1 MGAKPKY
8 ERVLLKISGEA
19 LAGERAM
26 ACAGA
31 TNLYVDRRHGKYLDF
46 DYVSLEHLTELRGIR
61 READGWHI
69 GSMTSFSELERCG
82 IPFAGA
88 LVTAASQVGGPQ
100 IRNRG
105 TVGGNIISASPAA
118 DSVPPLLALDAVLRL
133 VKAGG
138 ISREVAL
145 KDFMKGPGRTD
156 LRHGELL
163 AEVILPHK
171 SGRSVF
177 YKAGKRNALAIS
189 LCSCAV
195 YMEERQGAVGEIA
208 VALGSVA
215 PTAVRAEKAEK
226 VLAGTRLADLCRREL
241 AEADKEAAA
250 EVRKEAAAELAGEV
264 SAEVGGEAAAEVAGE
279 ASAELAGERPAGLAS
294 CAPACPAE
302 PAFRERLRAA
312 LMEDIAPIADIRA
325 TAEYRRR
332 IAFRMVLHN
341 VTELWRCFE

>member
-1 MGAKPKY
+1 MTVCRMIQPETLEEA
-8 ERVLLKISGEA
+8 LEA

-46 DYVSLEHLTELRGIR
+46 DYVSLERLKELRGIR

-69 GSMTSFSELERCG
+69 GSMTSFSELERCE

-88 LVTAASQVGGPQ
+88 LIAAASQVGGPQ

-138 ISREVAL
+138 VSREVAL

-195 YMEERQGAVGEIA
+195 YMGERQGAVGEIA

-215 PTAVRAEKAEK
+215 PTAVRAQRAEK
-226 VLAGTRLADLCRREL
+226 VLGWASGGFVPKRVGGVGRRGVCGACRRGSGGAGQRWACKACRGPCRQRARL
-241 AEADKEAAA
+241 SGG
-250 EVRKEAAAELAGEV
+250 VRVPG
-264 SAEVGGEAAAEVAGE
+264 
-279 ASAELAGERPAGLAS
+279 
-294 CAPACPAE
+294 APARRPDGGHCPHRGYPRHGGVQKAH
-302 PAFRERLRAA
+302 RLSHGASQRDGIV
-312 LMEDIAPIADIRA
+312 EV
-325 TAEYRRR
+325 
-332 IAFRMVLHN
+332 F
-341 VTELWRCFE
+341 

>member
-1 MGAKPKY
+1 METVCRMIQPETLEEA
-8 ERVLLKISGEA
+8 LEA

-46 DYVSLEHLTELRGIR
+46 DYVSLERLKELRGIR

-69 GSMTSFSELERCG
+69 GSMTSFSELERCE

-88 LVTAASQVGGPQ
+88 LIAAASQVGGPQ

-138 ISREVAL
+138 VSREVAL
-145 KDFMKGPGRTD
+145 KDFLKGPGRTD

-177 YKAGKRNALAIS
+177 PQTRPENATPWPS
-189 LCSCAV
+189 HCAAA
-195 YMEERQGAVGEIA
+195 RCIW
-208 VALGSVA
+208 GSVRA
-215 PTAVRAEKAEK
+215 RWERSPWPWVRWPQPRCGRRGRRRCWRGRGPRRCAETSWRGRPEM
-226 VLAGTRLADLCRREL
+226 CRR
-241 AEADKEAAA
+241 
-250 EVRKEAAAELAGEV
+250 RPRF
-264 SAEVGGEAAAEVAGE
+264 
-279 ASAELAGERPAGLAS
+279 GERPARRPDGGHRPHRGYPRHGGVQKAHCLSHGAS
-294 CAPACPAE
+294 QRDGIVE
-302 PAFRERLRAA
+302 VF
-312 LMEDIAPIADIRA
+312 
-325 TAEYRRR
+325 
-332 IAFRMVLHN
+332 
-341 VTELWRCFE
+341 

>member
-1 MGAKPKY
+1 MTVCRMIQPETLEEA
-8 ERVLLKISGEA
+8 LEA

-215 PTAVRAEKAEK
+215 PTAVRAQRAEK
-226 VLAGTRLADLCRREL
+226 VLAGARPGDLCRREL
-241 AEADKEAAA
+241 T
-250 EVRKEAAAELAGEV
+250 EL
-264 SAEVGGEAAAEVAGE
+264 AGE
-279 ASAELAGERPAGLAS
+279 ASAELAGEVPAGPGKGGPAKLAVGLAAS
-294 CAPACPAE
+294 APACPAE
-302 PAFRERLRAA
+302 SAFRERLRAA